1 MRSAAS
7 IITRAR
13 PRRNISRS
21 TRIEASSSRLHQDRL
36 RRDTGPAHRRRERS
50 GLPFGPVA
58 RTHLPAC
65 LDRVAVRAQRRHL
78 LRPEQRWLVQFRLFP
93 RDRRVRGRRQ
103 TKPHGLPRPGHQ
115 EVIVTT
121 GAILLGG
128 ITLVV
133 VSDLLIALYYRS
145 LADRVESGER
155 VSNSIDPAN
164 ARKVATML
172 IVSAPL
178 IWLIVALMSFGV
190 IPSGIDPIKF

>member
-1 MRSAAS
+1 M
-7 IITRAR
+7 
-13 PRRNISRS
+13 
-21 TRIEASSSRLHQDRL
+21 
-36 RRDTGPAHRRRERS
+36 
-50 GLPFGPVA
+50 
-58 RTHLPAC
+58 
-65 LDRVAVRAQRRHL
+65 
-78 LRPEQRWLVQFRLFP
+78 
-93 RDRRVRGRRQ
+93 
-103 TKPHGLPRPGHQ
+103 
-115 EVIVTT
+115 TT